1 MTERRTSRDFLYV
14 HTDIPAGMTIRAWR
28 AERVAADPAGARRS
42 WVGMARALARPRIAR
57 VRVPSGRRRAPRPA
71 APPSP
76 GASA

>member
-1 MTERRTSRDFLYV
+1 MSERTATHEFLYL
-14 HTDIPAGMTIRAWR
+14 HTDIPAGMTIREWR
-28 AERVAADPAGARRS
+28 AGARAARGRRS
-42 WVGMARALARPRIAR
+42 WRGVARALARPRIAR